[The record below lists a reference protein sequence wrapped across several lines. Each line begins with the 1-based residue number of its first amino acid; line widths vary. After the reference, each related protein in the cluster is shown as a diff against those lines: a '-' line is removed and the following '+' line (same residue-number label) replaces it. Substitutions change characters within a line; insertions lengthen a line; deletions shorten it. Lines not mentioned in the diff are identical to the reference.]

1 MDIITLLT
9 LNTIA
14 LVVGVLT
21 TTFFF
26 ALWLRAEYKL
36 RKHDESI
43 VWTRRK

>member
-9 LNTIA
+9 WNTIGLA
-14 LVVGVLT
+14 VGVLAST
-21 TTFFF
+21 LFF